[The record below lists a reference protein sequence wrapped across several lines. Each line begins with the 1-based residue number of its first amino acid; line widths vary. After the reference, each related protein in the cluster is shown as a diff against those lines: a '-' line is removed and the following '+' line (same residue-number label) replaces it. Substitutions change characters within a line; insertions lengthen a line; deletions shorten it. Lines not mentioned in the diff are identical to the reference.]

1 MTEALL
7 LAPHGDDETL
17 FAAFTCMR
25 YGKRMHVIVC
35 TQDAD
40 PKIRGVRSLET
51 SRAIAQL
58 GCTHHEWPM
67 SADNPD
73 WGAARQWLEGWASDK
88 LFARRIEN
96 VFAPAI
102 EPDMGDERL
111 WGSGH
116 EQHNAVGLLA
126 QDVFGDRVTHYLT
139 YVRGERSRYGVEV
152 PPPTGHE
159 IARKLRA
166 LSCYESQITDPL
178 SRPWFFELLDMREW
192 WAL

>member
-1 MTEALL
+1 LTEALL

-40 PKIRGVRSLET
+40 PAIRGVRSMET
-51 SRAIAQL
+51 KRAISLL

-67 SADNPD
+67 SADEPNWD
-73 WGAARQWLEGWASDK
+73 SAKEWLGAWASDK
-88 LFARRIEN
+88 LFATRIEK

-102 EPDMGDERL
+102 EVE
-111 WGSGH
+111 GH

-139 YVRGERSRYGVEV
+139 YGPRGERSQHGVEV
-152 PPPTGHE
+152 APPTAHE
-159 IARKLRA
+159 IVRKLRA
-166 LSCYESQITDPL
+166 LSCYESQITNPC
-178 SRPWFFELLDMREW
+178 SMPWFFDLLDMREW
-192 WAL
+192 WAAE

>member
-1 MTEALL
+1 MTEVLL

-25 YGKRMHVIVC
+25 YGKRLHVIVC

-40 PKIRGVRSLET
+40 EKMRGVRSLET
-51 SRAIAQL
+51 SRAITLL

-67 SADNPD
+67 PADQWD
-73 WGAARQWLEGWASDK
+73 RETAKMWLEGWASEK
-88 LFARRIEN
+88 LFAQRIEQ

-102 EPDMGDERL
+102 EPE
-111 WGSGH
+111 GH

-139 YVRGERSRYGVEV
+139 YAPDGVRSRYGVEV
-152 PPPTGHE
+152 PPPTAHE
-159 IARKLRA
+159 IALKLRA
-166 LSCYESQITDPL
+166 LACYESQITNPAT
-178 SRPWFFELLDMREW
+178 RPWFFELLDLREW
-192 WAL
+192 WAS

>member
-40 PKIRGVRSLET
+40 EKIRALRSLET
-51 SRAIAQL
+51 KRAIGL
-58 GCTHHEWPM
+58 FGCSHHEWPM
-67 SADNPD
+67 AADAPD
-73 WGAARQWLEGWASDK
+73 WTKAKEWLEAWASDK
-88 LFARRIEN
+88 LFATRIEN

-102 EPDMGDERL
+102 EPEGIA
-111 WGSGH
+111 
-116 EQHNAVGLLA
+116 QHNAVGLLA

-139 YVRGERSRYGVEV
+139 YAPRGERSRYGVEV
-152 PPPTGHE
+152 PPPTAHE
-159 IARKLRA
+159 IALKLRA
-166 LSCYESQITDPL
+166 LSMYESQITNPHT
-178 SRPWFFELLDMREW
+178 RAWFFELLDLREW
-192 WAL
+192 WAA